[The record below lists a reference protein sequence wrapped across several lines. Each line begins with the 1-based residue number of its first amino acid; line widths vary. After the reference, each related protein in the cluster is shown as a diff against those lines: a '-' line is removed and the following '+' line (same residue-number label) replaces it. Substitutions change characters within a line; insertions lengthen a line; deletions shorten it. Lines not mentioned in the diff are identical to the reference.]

1 MRLMRHPELELFAG
15 AYLLYN
21 IGRWITAGDMDPA
34 VGNAHWIVRTE
45 ETLGI
50 AVERSVQD
58 GLQGGVSMWLL
69 SHLYLAAQFVVLPA
83 ALIFLYKRAPRIYRP
98 LRDTVLFTWLI
109 SIPVYALFPV
119 APPRLAGLG
128 FVDSV
133 SAHGAVSLTGRSS
146 IFYNELAAVPS
157 LHCGFAVAVGIAL
170 AAAARTPVAKALAL
184 LWGPLVC
191 LTVVATG
198 NHYVFD
204 IAAGLAAAVA
214 GYAIGAL
221 VRRPRTAP
229 ARGLLVA
236 RAEGA

>member
-1 MRLMRHPELELFAG
+1 MKHTELKLFAG

-21 IGRWITAGDMDPA
+21 AGRWLTAGDMAPA
-34 VGNAHWIVRTE
+34 VDNARWIVRTE
-45 ETLGI
+45 ETFGVAI
-50 AVERSVQD
+50 ERSVQD
-58 GLQGGVSMWLL
+58 ALQGGVSMWVL
-69 SHLYLAAQFVVLPA
+69 SHLYLAAQLVVLPA
-83 ALIFLYKRAPRIYRP
+83 VLIYLYRRAPKVYRP

-109 SIPVYALFPV
+109 SIPVYAAFPV

-128 FVDSV
+128 FADSV

-170 AAAARTPVAKALAL
+170 AAAARTPLAKALAL
-184 LWGPLVC
+184 LWGPIVC

-204 IAAGLAAAVA
+204 IAAGLAAALA
-214 GYAIGAL
+214 GYALGAL
-221 VRRPRTAP
+221 VRRPRRSP
-229 ARGLLVA
+229 ARVRLVA
-236 RAEGA
+236 RAEAA

>member
-1 MRLMRHPELELFAG
+1 MRHPELKLFAG

-21 IGRWITAGDMDPA
+21 LGRWITAGDMAPA
-34 VGNAHWIVRTE
+34 VDNAHWIVRTE

-50 AVERSVQD
+50 AIERSVQD

-83 ALIFLYKRAPRIYRP
+83 ALIHLYRRAPRIYRP

-109 SIPVYALFPV
+109 SIPVYAAFPV

-128 FVDSV
+128 FTDSV

-157 LHCGFAVAVGIAL
+157 LHCGFAMAVGIAL
-170 AAAARTPVAKALAL
+170 AASARTRVAEALAL

-204 IAAGLAAAVA
+204 IAAGLAAALA

-221 VRRPRTAP
+221 VRRPRSAP
-229 ARGLLVA
+229 AR
-236 RAEGA
+236 RAPAFSAGGA

>member
-1 MRLMRHPELELFAG
+1 M
-15 AYLLYN
+15 
-21 IGRWITAGDMDPA
+21 
-34 VGNAHWIVRTE
+34 
-45 ETLGI
+45 
-50 AVERSVQD
+50 
-58 GLQGGVSMWLL
+58 
-69 SHLYLAAQFVVLPA
+69 
-83 ALIFLYKRAPRIYRP
+83 
-98 LRDTVLFTWLI
+98 
-109 SIPVYALFPV
+109 

-128 FVDSV
+128 FTDSV

-170 AAAARTPVAKALAL
+170 AAAARTPVTKALAL

-204 IAAGLAAAVA
+204 IAAGLAAALA

-221 VRRPRTAP
+221 VRRPRRAP
-229 ARGLLVA
+229 AGGMLVA